1 MLVSWT
7 RCKVTVANVT
17 KKDQG
22 KWLFEVG
29 TGNDLAKFKRLPYI
43 YDVTVTGN
51 KFSTNATFSF
61 VYVYIPSKH

>member
-29 TGNDLAKFKRLPYI
+29 TGNDLAKFNRLPSF
-43 YDVTVTGN
+43 YDVAVTGKN
-51 KFSTNATFSF
+51 SQPLLPCALYT
-61 VYVYIPSKH
+61 

>member
-17 KKDQG
+17 EKDQG

-29 TGNDLAKFKRLPYI
+29 TGNDLAKFNRLASF
-43 YDVTVTGN
+43 YDVSVTGN
-51 KFSTNATFSF
+51 KFSTNATICFA
-61 VYVYIPSKH
+61 YVLIF